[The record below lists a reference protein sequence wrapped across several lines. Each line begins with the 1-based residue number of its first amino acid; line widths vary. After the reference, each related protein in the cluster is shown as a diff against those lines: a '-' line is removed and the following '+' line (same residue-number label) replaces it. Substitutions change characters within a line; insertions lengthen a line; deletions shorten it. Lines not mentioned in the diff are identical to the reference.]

1 MGWEG
6 CGHGLSSGTAAAAAA
21 APHGCGN
28 AWGSPGGSAPV
39 GGGTDILGAPP
50 PSEDLQPQPPPTPP
64 IPKYIWTPAKTP
76 QPPPH
81 PLGPPQIHQQSPLQR
96 QPSLPPSYNTPR
108 SPQGAQPPP
117 IPQCSKTPLV
127 PPSAST
133 SHNVPPPD
141 HPKTSPP
148 QPTVPP
154 PHLQHLGGHMRWWC
168 PLRGGPHGDGR
179 RWAGGLGGC
188 RGAGGAA
195 STSFSALLLLCLCP
209 HQLLPQQHPR

>member
-50 PSEDLQPQPPPTPP
+50 PPKTCSPNLPQPLPSQSTSGPLPRPPSPHPTPSVH
-64 IPKYIWTPAKTP
+64 PKYTSNPPSKDNPVFLHPTTP
-76 QPPPH
+76 QDLHKVPNPPQSHNAPKLPLCLPAPPH
-81 PLGPPQIHQQSPLQR
+81 PTMFPPTTTR
-96 QPSLPPSYNTPR
+96 KPP
-108 SPQGAQPPP
+108 
-117 IPQCSKTPLV
+117 
-127 PPSAST
+127 
-133 SHNVPPPD
+133 
-141 HPKTSPP
+141 PP